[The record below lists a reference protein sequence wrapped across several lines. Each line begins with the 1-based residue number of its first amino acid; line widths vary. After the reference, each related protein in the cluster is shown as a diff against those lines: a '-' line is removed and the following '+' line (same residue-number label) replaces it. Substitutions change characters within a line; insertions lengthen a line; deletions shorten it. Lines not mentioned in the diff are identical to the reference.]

1 MLTYTKC
8 PIVFGKNLQKMF
20 FSACTTE
27 KPCEDINID
36 FIEFLRY
43 NHIERMWKIMD
54 LTPLTQP
61 INELTTPVAKSAG
74 ETLQDVWDLVFGGFG
89 TFVDKKRAKREKDL
103 MDFKATLLNEFN
115 EIPEENIKEPQ
126 LSVIGPALEAS
137 KYYYEEP
144 ELRDMFAKLVAGSMD
159 DRKNIHPC
167 FIEIIKQLSPHDAK
181 MLTLFSKVGEVP
193 ICNIYK
199 HQSKENRTYNICKY
213 NVFISS
219 EYPNLGYNQLAIAS
233 LSKHS
238 LISITYTEFFKD
250 DNLYEEIKELT
261 NVNEGNKLAGWEQY
275 HVKKGIAQLTPLG
288 QEFISV
294 CL

>member
-1 MLTYTKC
+1 
-8 PIVFGKNLQKMF
+8 
-20 FSACTTE
+20 
-27 KPCEDINID
+27 
-36 FIEFLRY
+36 
-43 NHIERMWKIMD
+43 MD

-103 MDFKATLLNEFN
+103 NDFKLTLLNEVN

-144 ELRDMFAKLVAGSMD
+144 ELRDMFAKLVASSMD

-167 FIEIIKQLSPHDAK
+167 FIEIIKQLSPNDAK
-181 MLTLFSKVGEVP
+181 MLTLFERKLEIP
-193 ICNIYK
+193 IVK
-199 HQSKENRTYNICKY
+199 TKEYQTENS
-213 NVFISS
+213 NVFI
-219 EYPNLGYNQLAIAS
+219 NLSDTLYVSAEFPDIETNCLS
-233 LSKHS
+233 LTSLDRVS
-238 LISITYTEFFKD
+238 LIKLNYSEWFSED
-250 DNLYEEIKELT
+250 SLYDEIKTLIGI
-261 NVNEGNKLAGWEQY
+261 NQINKQIGWEK
-275 HVKKGIAQLTPLG
+275 HVIKPGIAQLTPLG
-288 QEFISV
+288 KAFISV

>member
-1 MLTYTKC
+1 
-8 PIVFGKNLQKMF
+8 
-20 FSACTTE
+20 
-27 KPCEDINID
+27 
-36 FIEFLRY
+36 
-43 NHIERMWKIMD
+43 MD

-103 MDFKATLLNEFN
+103 NDFKSTLLNEVN

-144 ELRDMFAKLVAGSMD
+144 ELRNMFAKLVAGSMD

-181 MLTLFSKVGEVP
+181 ILTLFSKKSQLP
-193 ICNIYK
+193 ICHIRKNL
-199 HQSKENRTYNICKY
+199 
-213 NVFISS
+213 SS
-219 EYPNLGYNQLAIAS
+219 EKQSFSTVDSNVYLSNDFPYLKQNQLS
-233 LSKHS
+233 LTS
-238 LISITYTEFFKD
+238 LDRAALIKISFTEWLTD
-250 DNLYEEIKELT
+250 DSRYDLIKELSGI
-261 NVNEGNKLAGWEQY
+261 NLLNSQVGWEQFIISR
-275 HVKKGIAQLTPLG
+275 GIARITPLG
-288 QEFISV
+288 KDFISV